1 MYKCPQRWVV
11 SRLICQRLNFPSPVS
26 PSEMLFVF
34 VGHLL
39 VHRELPHA
47 DFVRQSKPLS
57 ESAGDAVTLR
67 NTAQQPDDMP

>member
-1 MYKCPQRWVV
+1 
-11 SRLICQRLNFPSPVS
+11 
-26 PSEMLFVF
+26 MLFVF

-57 ESAGDAVTLR
+57 ELAGDAVTLR